1 MLPRLTIPAGT
12 LPAGLDD
19 EKLHTPGRGKER
31 MRWQRRKQ

>member
-19 EKLHTPGRGKER
+19 EKLQTPGRGKRHER
-31 MRWQRRKQ
+31 E